1 MKFFTY
7 VLYSESSDIFYQG
20 QTSYIDDQLRR
31 HNKGLIP
38 SSKSDA
44 PWILVWLTE
53 KDSRTDSLKLE
64 QVIKNLSK
72 LRLMAFMLKYKE
84 GISGRR
90 DACTFEKTE

>member
-1 MKFFTY
+1 MR
-7 VLYSESSDIFYQG
+7 YQG
-20 QTSYIDDQLRR
+20 QTSYIEDQLRR

-53 KDSRTDSLKLE
+53 KDSRTDSIKLE

-72 LRLMAFMLKYKE
+72 KRIVAFMLRYEE
-84 GISGRR
+84 GIQSKETLEFLKNFL
-90 DACTFEKTE
+90 D